1 LNDLT
6 PQECVEIGAA
16 HGALVQSTRGD
27 TSIMTMEEIKHV
39 VSGGS
44 ARIKR

>member
-1 LNDLT
+1 M
-6 PQECVEIGAA
+6 
-16 HGALVQSTRGD
+16 STRGD
-27 TSIMTMEEIKHV
+27 TSQVTAEELEHV